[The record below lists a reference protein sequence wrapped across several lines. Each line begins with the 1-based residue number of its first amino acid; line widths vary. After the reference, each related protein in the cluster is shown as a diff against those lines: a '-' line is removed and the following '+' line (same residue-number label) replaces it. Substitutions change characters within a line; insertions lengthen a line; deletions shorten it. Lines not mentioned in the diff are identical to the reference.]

1 MKRKLYLPLI
11 AGIVLLS
18 TVWAVYGKQ
27 QKAAPVNQAWEYKT
41 IGIARS
47 AQSNADWSD
56 WAEISGDAI
65 KTLPLPVS
73 VPKKA
78 KELGEQGWELVSI
91 TPISNNAG
99 GAGGSNLAGFTS
111 QIMYWFKRPK

>member
-1 MKRKLYLPLI
+1 MNRKFYLPLI

-18 TVWAVYGKQ
+18 TVWVVYGKQ
-27 QKAAPVNQAWEYKT
+27 QKAAPANQAWEYKT
-41 IGIARS
+41 IVIVRP
-47 AQSNADWSD
+47 AQSNANWSD
-56 WAEISGDAI
+56 WADVSGDVV
-65 KTLPLPVS
+65 KTLSLPVA

-91 TPISNNAG
+91 TPVSNNAG
-99 GAGGSNLAGFTS
+99 GTDLAGFTS